1 MVLEHLVIF
10 VPIKEIS
17 FGLIGLKE
25 ITNPGLKCKSDG
37 MIVMYVFN
45 SYCLT
50 LIVIK
55 SPFFNSNDL
64 QFHAELGA
72 VRKGAV
78 QWQWC

>member
-37 MIVMYVFN
+37 MIN
-45 SYCLT
+45 
-50 LIVIK
+50 
-55 SPFFNSNDL
+55 
-64 QFHAELGA
+64 
-72 VRKGAV
+72 VRF
-78 QWQWC
+78 QLLLFDTDRH